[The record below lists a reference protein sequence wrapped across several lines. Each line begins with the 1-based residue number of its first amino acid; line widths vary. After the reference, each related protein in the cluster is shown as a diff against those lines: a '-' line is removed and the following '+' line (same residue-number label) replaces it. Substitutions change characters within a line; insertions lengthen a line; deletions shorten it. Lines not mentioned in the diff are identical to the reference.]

1 MGRRDVGSVFF
12 LRNQTFQN
20 SERLKRNENHNN
32 NIFCWNVV
40 EIICMQTHL
49 LFYYKYYTLRT
60 DIANAIDVT
69 MVYKKGQTGTLVQE
83 HRPPVHVIKTLL
95 IPSEYYNEYCKY
107 ETTYSKVP
115 VPTCMI

>member
-1 MGRRDVGSVFF
+1 MGFRDVGSVFF
-12 LRNQTFQN
+12 LGNQTFQN
-20 SERLKRNENHNN
+20 SERLKRNENHYN

-40 EIICMQTHL
+40 EIR
-49 LFYYKYYTLRT
+49 YYTLRT

-69 MVYKKGQTGTLVQE
+69 VVYKKGQTGTLVRE

-95 IPSEYYNEYCKY
+95 IPSGFYNEYCKY
-107 ETTYSKVP
+107 ETTYPKVQ